1 MRGAHQ
7 AGWRGERR
15 TEDRVSTERRA
26 PTTPRLS
33 TGQALP
39 ELRIVPASAVF
50 LHEDCDPGRVR
61 RLSSRLQED
70 GLLRN
75 PPIAAALPEGNYVVL
90 DGANRTSALRA
101 LGASAILLQVVDYDD
116 PAVGLEVWHHMLPGP
131 ADIPDRLRGQGLPL
145 RVGTVTDAAQWL
157 AERAVACYL
166 VTPTRVVAVPTAP
179 SMRSL
184 ASALAQVVDAYKGST
199 RIYRVLTTDFET
211 LSGQYGP
218 VGAIVVFPTFSK
230 REIRELAHAPTKLPA
245 GVTRHVISG
254 RALRVNV
261 PLEVLTAPGPVDGK
275 NQWLRERIHQQ
286 LLDDRIRYY
295 PEASFLFDE

>member
-1 MRGAHQ
+1 M
-7 AGWRGERR
+7 
-15 TEDRVSTERRA
+15 STERFA
-26 PTTPRLS
+26 PTTPRLAN
-33 TGQALP
+33 GQALP
-39 ELRIVPASAVF
+39 DLQIVPASAVF
-50 LHEDCDPGRVR
+50 LHEDCDAARVK
-61 RLSSRLQED
+61 RLTSRLQED
-70 GLLRN
+70 GFLRN
-75 PPIAAALPEGNYVVL
+75 PPIAAGLAEGHYVVL

-101 LGASAILLQVVDYDD
+101 LGASALPLQVVDYDD
-116 PAVGLEVWHHMLPGP
+116 PAIRLEVWYHLLPSP
-131 ADIPDRLRGQGLPL
+131 VDIPERLRDHGLPL
-145 RVGTVTDAAQWL
+145 RVGTRTDAAQWL
-157 AERAVACYL
+157 VERAVACYL
-166 VTPTRVVAVPTAP
+166 VTPTVVVAIPTVP

-184 ASALAQVVDAYKGST
+184 ASTLAQVVDAYKGIT
-199 RIYRVLTTDFET
+199 RIYRVLTTDLEA
-211 LSGQYGP
+211 LSGHYGT

-230 REIRELAHAPTKLPA
+230 GEIREMAHAPTKLPA